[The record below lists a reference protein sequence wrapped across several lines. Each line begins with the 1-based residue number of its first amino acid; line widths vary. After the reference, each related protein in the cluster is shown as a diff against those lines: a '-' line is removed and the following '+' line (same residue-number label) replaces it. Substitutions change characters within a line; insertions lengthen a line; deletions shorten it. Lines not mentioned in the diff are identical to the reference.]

1 MIRILMGILFLL
13 PVLAGAWNLTEKK
26 IPDWIRFESR
36 IRPRQSFEILL
47 AERLCEK
54 TKCDGFSAAEILQKI
69 WNGTADS
76 LEVFRISRSTAVEI
90 LHLPQNRRTFR
101 RSEFENARPLLRQY
115 AEREDSHPL
124 TREFIRLNS
133 ALDLYDSIQSDFL
146 VHRAVPEE
154 SLSSEELRK
163 LQAEAF
169 YLSIDPM
176 FFIWILSCCAFC
188 LAALG
193 NRSRRAFRAGWILEV
208 LLAFGIFTVFVWR
221 GICEG
226 RLPFA
231 SLYEMVMA
239 VAFGIAAVTGIA
251 AVKTKMPGVFLGGA
265 GTVFLLVTLLRLAF
279 PASGA
284 FESVSLLLNSPFWLS
299 LHVLTIAFGFC
310 ALIFSSV
317 AAHISLWL
325 GVFRKAP
332 SESLRSIL
340 RATLRIGFVF
350 SALGTVLGGFWAD
363 IAWGRFWGWDPK
375 ECAALL
381 VLLWTL
387 ILLHLEH
394 GNWISAKTWDALSA
408 FLLVVIAFCLFG
420 VNLLGV
426 GLHSYG
432 YSPSV
437 FFAFSAFSILDSLL
451 IGFAYFLSRK
461 NCQIP

>member
-1 MIRILMGILFLL
+1 
-13 PVLAGAWNLTEKK
+13 
-26 IPDWIRFESR
+26 
-36 IRPRQSFEILL
+36 
-47 AERLCEK
+47 
-54 TKCDGFSAAEILQKI
+54 
-69 WNGTADS
+69 
-76 LEVFRISRSTAVEI
+76 
-90 LHLPQNRRTFR
+90 
-101 RSEFENARPLLRQY
+101 
-115 AEREDSHPL
+115 
-124 TREFIRLNS
+124 
-133 ALDLYDSIQSDFL
+133 
-146 VHRAVPEE
+146 
-154 SLSSEELRK
+154 
-163 LQAEAF
+163 
-169 YLSIDPM
+169 
-176 FFIWILSCCAFC
+176 
-188 LAALG
+188 
-193 NRSRRAFRAGWILEV
+193 
-208 LLAFGIFTVFVWR
+208 
-221 GICEG
+221 
-226 RLPFA
+226 
-231 SLYEMVMA
+231 MA

-251 AVKTKMPGVFLGGA
+251 AFKTKMPGVLLGGA

-284 FESVSLLLNSPFWLS
+284 FEPVSLLLNSPFWLS

-317 AAHISLWL
+317 VAHISLWL

-394 GNWISAKTWDALSA
+394 GNWISAITWDALSA